1 MPKRSVFTQ
10 KTRVSRSR
18 SRAPAPLPAVKAG
31 AGIYEGMNEVSGWLR
46 AMNTG
51 LNTTFAGAPELLKS
65 YIRNASITLHELME
79 LMTTKLPKEN
89 SDDQPYGLVQKQ
101 PDVKPQ
107 DAPADAVAALQ
118 EIEAAYGGDMNKPN
132 AKRVTAPKS
141 VTRDVLNKLRT
152 DLLSLGLIAGLHRL
166 QQGRDA
172 SSKAWIAQAGSLR
185 RAMMDLS
192 TYWEDQRTTVCEN
205 NRHDPEEYRELR
217 EALQSDMDQAHAI
230 INALV

>member
-1 MPKRSVFTQ
+1 M
-10 KTRVSRSR
+10 
-18 SRAPAPLPAVKAG
+18 PAVKAG
-31 AGIYEGMNEVSGWLR
+31 AGIYEGLNEVSGWLR

-51 LNTTFAGAPELLKS
+51 LNTTFAGAPELLKA
-65 YIRNASITLHELME
+65 YIRNASITLHELVE

-89 SDDQPYGLVQKQ
+89 SDDQPYSLIEKQ

-107 DAPADAVAALQ
+107 DAPVDAVAALQ
-118 EIEAAYGGDMNKPN
+118 EIEAAYGGGMNKPN
-132 AKRVTAPKS
+132 AKRVTQKP
-141 VTRDVLNKLRT
+141 VTRDVLNKLRS

-172 SSKAWIAQAGSLR
+172 SSKAWIAQAGTLR

-192 TYWEDQRTTVCEN
+192 SYWEDQRTTVCEN
-205 NRHDPEEYRELR
+205 NRHDAEEYRELR